1 MKIKF
6 IDHILPIGLLLAI
19 IFIYNYSK
27 DFTGGF
33 IFLIVGTVFLY
44 AGFFVYNSH
53 HRILIKGIKTKAKI
67 IDFFEKRLSDGDDGY
82 RLYHFPIVSF
92 TDKNG
97 IEATQQLDCSEN
109 PKKLNQIIDIVYLKK
124 GNEYKIVI
132 DNKRWITYF
141 PSIFISMGF
150 LFLIIGIIWTV
161 NKIQLR

>member
-19 IFIYNYSK
+19 IVLYNYSE
-27 DFTGGF
+27 DLTVGF
-33 IFLIVGTVFLY
+33 IFLIVGAVFLY

-53 HRILIKGIKTKAKI
+53 QRIITKGIKTKAKI
-67 IDFFEKRLSDGDDGY
+67 IDFLEKKLSDGDDGY

-109 PKKLNQIIDIVYLKK
+109 PKKVNQIIDIVYLKK
-124 GNEYKIVI
+124 GNEYEIVI
-132 DNKRWITYF
+132 DNKWWITYF
-141 PSIFISMGF
+141 PLLFISMGF
-150 LFLIIGIIWTV
+150 LSLIIGIIWTV
-161 NKIQLR
+161 NKI